1 MKMEYDFLFEL
12 LFLCIFIVNEI
23 ANAIMIHISN
33 LGIESKIN
41 SKKNQNPYLESFL
54 SIESNWAAIKLY
66 NISNRY

>member
-54 SIESNWAAIKLY
+54 SIESNWAAIK
-66 NISNRY
+66 I